1 VDTTDSVQGLRRA
14 VHVLEQPARLV
25 RQRPLQGGQA
35 PRAHLSKAR
44 NITLN
49 WKACEALT
57 RYLQKRPDVPYQ
69 EIFITKF
76 QKPIGPRSIENVVSK
91 YLAEAGIAS
100 ATVHTIRH
108 TFATSH
114 IRNKTSLKVIQA
126 ALGHANLATTSR
138 YVGLVAEEMNKQLQ
152 EHAL

>member
-1 VDTTDSVQGLRRA
+1 MYKNVQRFATSRRYA
-14 VHVLEQPARLV
+14 GMITVFGKR
-25 RQRPLQGGQA
+25 RKG
-35 PRAHLSKAR
+35 R

-49 WKACEALT
+49 WKACEALK
-57 RYLQKRPDVPYQ
+57 RYLDKRPDVPYPA
-69 EIFITKF
+69 IFITKF

-91 YLAEAGIAS
+91 YLAEAGIAG
-100 ATVHTIRH
+100 ATVHAIRH